1 MALTLACAHAWPD
14 SKRILGCAPLQENPT
29 LYLVGSVLW
38 LRSLLAFA
46 SVSVLERLPPGL
58 QGSRCAVL
66 PMAAL
71 RASDSPTL
79 PQEGELL
86 KVVKVIPGCMI
97 LQCVLPRNVADDTEP
112 TGYKYVCAVT
122 QIGVDVERKPRAE
135 PEDVRDDEN
144 WQQRPRK
151 MRRGRR
157 GSGKKAS
164 EHDGSG
170 NVASSGV
177 PLGGPSCGVW
187 VEDSS
192 KPKDDDNGMIEIE
205 VDDEPTSPADEA
217 LAAKEWEAPKENT
230 GWWSTSSQDWS
241 SDRCGTSSQDWR
253 SGWWGTAHDNDQDWS
268 SGWWGTTSRW
278 R

>member
-1 MALTLACAHAWPD
+1 MQHQEE
-14 SKRILGCAPLQENPT
+14 APPPRDIQ
-29 LYLVGSVLW
+29 W
-38 LRSLLAFA
+38 LLAGMA
-46 SVSVLERLPPGL
+46 ERMSHDMGIKEHELRDTSLWRAVYRLATGNIEDMRRGQLAGVAWEMCKVMEIPMHSLHTKVAWRAVVESV
-58 QGSRCAVL
+58 
-66 PMAAL
+66 
-71 RASDSPTL
+71 RA
-79 PQEGELL
+79 
-86 KVVKVIPGCMI
+86 
-97 LQCVLPRNVADDTEP
+97 
-112 TGYKYVCAVT
+112 CAVT

-164 EHDGSG
+164 
-170 NVASSGV
+170 A
-177 PLGGPSCGVW
+177 
-187 VEDSS
+187 